1 MNVFVM
7 GGTGLIGSSLIG
19 RLNQRD
25 DRVVLLTRRPAHAQE
40 RWGKQC
46 TIVEGDP
53 MKAGPWMDAVK
64 DCDAVVN
71 LVGESIFARR
81 WNPEFIALLRSSRI
95 QSTENAVRALNQ
107 NPKTSAGNP
116 KVLVN
121 ASAIGYYGPR
131 GDEELTEEGLTGN
144 DTLAR
149 VAGEWE
155 QAARSAEAS
164 GVRVALIRIG
174 VVLDKGGGA
183 LAQMLPPFKFGVG
196 GPIGSGKHW
205 FSWIHIDDMVGILLL
220 ALDHPR
226 AAGPINGTAPHPV
239 TNKEFS
245 KALGRALHRPAI
257 LPMPPFML
265 RLLLGQVAEILTT
278 GQRVIP
284 AKALSLGYQF
294 KFPNI
299 EGALANLLGT

>member
-7 GGTGLIGSSLIG
+7 GGTGLIGTSLIG
-19 RLNQRD
+19 RLNERD

>member
-7 GGTGLIGSSLIG
+7 GGTGLIGTSLIG
-19 RLNQRD
+19 RLNERD

-149 VAGEWE
+149 VAVEWE

-183 LAQMLPPFKFGVG
+183 LPQMLPPFKFGVG